1 MLVTELVRKHCKF
14 IQKLIQL
21 NAPRTDEPAEPQT
34 QFYLPFLSVRSSI
47 FQNRIDREKLQI
59 KEK

>member
-47 FQNRIDREKLQI
+47 DREKLQI